1 MKGIH
6 LGEFEELV
14 LLAVASMK
22 TDAYAVSIK
31 NEIEEKVD
39 RKSNI
44 SAIHTALYR
53 LEDKGFLDS
62 YLGEATAKRG
72 GKGKRLFKVTAYGYQ
87 ALKEAQDKRKVF
99 WELIPQ
105 LSIQGI

>member
-22 TDAYAVSIK
+22 VDAYAVSIK
-31 NEIEEKVD
+31 REIEEKVS
-39 RKSNI
+39 RQSNI

-53 LEDKGFLDS
+53 LEDKGFLES
-62 YLGEATAKRG
+62 YVGESTAKRG
-72 GKGKRLFKVTAYGYQ
+72 GKGKRLFKVTAYGYR
-87 ALKEAQDKRKVF
+87 ALRESQDRRKVF
-99 WELIPQ
+99 WDLIPQ
-105 LSIQGI
+105 LSIQGL